1 MKEII
6 LSDYVGDQIRKRET
20 ERRRDF
26 QSGMSGYMSARAR
39 RMASLRRS
47 APILMALFIVL
58 WSALFFALWRAADGP
73 QDFAAASGG
82 FILTITAFSLAAAA
96 ALFLIGYAIFM
107 PRRPRLASAGD
118 DESRWRVGREGEDNL
133 AEAFRRDLGD
143 EWTLLKGYKNPGGE
157 IDQILVGPPGVI
169 AIEIKN
175 YSGAVR
181 VSGDMWMRDRHDRNG
196 NLMSREPIADGGGRS
211 PSVQVNAAASILQR
225 FLNDWSSGAAVRVSR
240 AAILTHANLKLGNV
254 SNPTVDYILTLNDI
268 RRRPSK
274 SAMLNRPARFDRN
287 GAGRIVNL
295 IQRDHQ
301 YHNNGG
307 GRGTRPQN
315 QNGGKGTRPKQRRRR
330 AAARRG

>member
-1 MKEII
+1 
-6 LSDYVGDQIRKRET
+6 
-20 ERRRDF
+20 
-26 QSGMSGYMSARAR
+26 MSGYMSARAR
-39 RMASLRRS
+39 RRASFRKR
-47 APILMALFIVL
+47 APLLIILFIAL
-58 WSALFFALWRAADGP
+58 WSALFFALWRMADGP
-73 QDFAAASGG
+73 PEFSAASGG
-82 FILTITAFSLAAAA
+82 FILAITAFSLAAAA
-96 ALFLIGYAIFM
+96 ALFLIGYAILM

-181 VSGDMWMRDRHDRNG
+181 ISGDRWTRDRYDRYG
-196 NLMSREPIADGGGRS
+196 NLVASEPMADGGGRS

-225 FLNDWSSGAAVRVSR
+225 FLNERLSGAAGRVSR
-240 AAILTHANLKLGNV
+240 AVILTHDNLRLGKV

-268 RRRPSK
+268 RRRPGE
-274 SAMLNRPARFDRN
+274 SAMLSRPARFDRK

-301 YHNNGG
+301 YYNNGG
-307 GRGTRPQN
+307 GQ
-315 QNGGKGTRPKQRRRR
+315 GTRPKQQRQRRS
-330 AAARRG
+330 AARRG

>member
-20 ERRRDF
+20 ERHRDF
-26 QSGMSGYMSARAR
+26 QSGMSGYRTARAR
-39 RMASLRRS
+39 RRASIRRC
-47 APILMALFIVL
+47 APILMALFAVL
-58 WSALFFALWRAADGP
+58 WSALFFALWRLADGP

-82 FILTITAFSLAAAA
+82 FVLAMTAFSLAAAA

-118 DESRWRVGREGEDNL
+118 DESRWRVGREGEDRL

-143 EWTLLKGYKNPGGE
+143 EWTLIKGYKNPGGE

-175 YSGAVR
+175 YSGVAR
-181 VSGDMWMRDRHDRNG
+181 ISGDRWTRDKYDRYG
-196 NLMSREPIADGGGRS
+196 NLVASEPMADGGGRS

-225 FLNDWSSGAAVRVSR
+225 FLNDWSSGAAGRVSR
-240 AAILTHANLKLGNV
+240 AVILTHDNLKSVKV

-268 RRRPSK
+268 RGKPSE
-274 SAMLNRPARFDRN
+274 SAMLDRPARFDRK

-295 IQRDHQ
+295 IQRDHR
-301 YHNNGG
+301 YHANGG
-307 GRGTRPQN
+307 GRRGGTP
-315 QNGGKGTRPKQRRRR
+315 PKQRRRR